1 MAARSQQLRVV
12 ISGDASA
19 LKRTLA
25 SAQAQGSKFEKHMGG
40 VTSRVGS
47 AIRHLSVGAFA
58 GAGFGLMSLVRA
70 GAAYE
75 KEMARVKAVTGATGT
90 QFKGLGD
97 LAKQLGKDT
106 KFSAGEA
113 AQAMYE
119 LGSAGFKANE
129 MAAVL
134 PGTLSLAAASSVDL
148 KDAAEISSNA
158 LRGFSLAGSK
168 STHVADVLAQAVA
181 ASSVEMVDLQYTLK
195 YIGPVAKLTGQSFET
210 MIAATELMG
219 NAGIKGEAAGTA
231 LRGAMVRLTKPTKQ
245 VEAGMAMLNL
255 KLADFRGPKGLKPLP
270 QLIALIETHMKGL
283 TKAQQNTAI
292 ASIFGTYAL
301 SGMSAVINQG
311 SKKLQE
317 LTRQN
322 ERADG
327 AAKKMATTMNNTVA
341 GAFENFTGS
350 VETAGISIFEKFQ
363 VPLRKGLLGAAKL
376 INDLTDKFGEIHTG
390 HGKIKPLTIGVNG
403 DPARKEAKST
413 LSTIGQMMKDG
424 VESVDWG
431 KVGKTISRG
440 IANGIKLSGDF
451 ANAVEQGI
459 NQALS
464 DVNGE
469 AMLSGLVRVLGQAI
483 TAVFNP
489 GWWKD
494 HFSDILATVEI
505 VIPLGKILKI
515 PGAGFL
521 FDHITKP
528 LNSVFKKVGS
538 WLLGKF
544 KGIAGDGIT
553 GFLTG
558 LEKFAPKTAH
568 AILSVVTGTGKWL
581 GGLPGKFKS
590 TGSKAVDA
598 ITGAIGKG
606 VGSIA
611 EAVGKMIGAGLKKLG
626 SLVPDFVK
634 AGAKFAHELISG
646 LVRGLTSLPKT
657 LGGLVKKGLKAIGGA
672 VGIGEGLGKAMGPV
686 GGGKGSSALMGAQ
699 GALGPYAAIGAR
711 FGLHVSS
718 GRAGR
723 EGKLTSS
730 GNVSYHS
737 TGEAIDEADGVRGPS
752 AAKMRFFKYMRD
764 RFGSRLAELI
774 YTPGGAGIKD
784 GRPYTYTGQVAAD
797 HFDHVHVALD
807 TGKPGVG
814 DGLGKGSIMNLWTRA
829 GGSPGA
835 ANLAAAVAMAES
847 GGKTNAVNRN
857 TDGSIDRG
865 LWQINSVHGALSTF
879 SPFGN
884 ARAAVKISSK
894 GTNWHPW
901 VTYNTGAYRKF
912 LDGSNGGASRDALD
926 KRLQHNL
933 DQLDTLR
940 NSLAKVPADRHHVKQ
955 RKAIQAQIRAL
966 VSSNRTLR
974 GDIRDAP
981 TATDIKAQQEKA
993 GSRIVNAVANPF
1005 FRGKGGINALN
1016 RFTAGRERVIGEKD
1030 TEFGQASRLFDQ
1042 TDEDLGT
1049 AGGRAHRTSELK
1061 ELAVLKKAQLARQQA
1076 RLKALNAEIGK
1087 YTGLIKALK
1096 GKLKGKNRP
1105 KGATAARIHKR
1116 LIDYENRKIE
1126 LLAEARA
1133 LGSAMTDTK
1142 LDIGDLAKEAADVA
1156 ATPDTV
1162 PEPGPTVTD
1171 QVSNLVDLINL
1182 REHAGVIDPATAQ
1195 AQREAVISAGIQGKF
1210 GATTEREQLQLMGD
1224 LKDSQAAAV
1233 QAVEDNTSALRD
1245 LEKTVAD
1252 NTAFARSV
1260 MAVENAS
1267 LTTSIAG
1274 LISGEIAGKG
1284 IAGRALMPGTAGVRA
1299 RY

>member
-1 MAARSQQLRVV
+1 MSTRSQSLRVV
-12 ISGDASA
+12 ISGDTSSLKRAFASA
-19 LKRTLA
+19 EM
-25 SAQAQGSKFEKHMGG
+25 QGSKFERHMGG

-58 GAGFGLMSLVRA
+58 GAGFGLMSLVKA
-70 GAAYE
+70 GAEYE

-129 MAAVL
+129 MSAVL
-134 PGTLSLAAASSVDL
+134 PGTLALAAASSVTL
-148 KDAAEISSNA
+148 ADAAEISSNA
-158 LRGFSLAGSK
+158 LRGFGLEGSK
-168 STHVADVLAQAVA
+168 SRHVADVLATAVA
-181 ASSVEMVDLQYTLK
+181 ASSVEMQDLQLSLK
-195 YIGPVAKLTGQSFET
+195 YIGPVAKLTGQSFED
-210 MIAATELMG
+210 MIAAVELMG
-219 NAGIKGEAAGTA
+219 NAGIKGEQAGTS
-231 LRGAMVRLTKPTKQ
+231 LRGGLIRLTKPTKMVTSALTSIGLSAKELQ
-245 VEAGMAMLNL
+245 
-255 KLADFRGPKGLKPLP
+255 GPKGLKPLP
-270 QLIALIETHMKGL
+270 EIIRMLAQHTDKL
-283 TKAQQNTAI
+283 TKAQRNHAV
-292 ASIFGTYAL
+292 AAIFGTNAL
-301 SGMSAVINQG
+301 SGMAVVMDQG
-311 SKKLQE
+311 ANKLEKLSKAN
-317 LTRQN
+317 TN
-322 ERADG
+322 ADG

-350 VETAGISIFEKFQ
+350 VETAGIAIFEKFQ
-363 VPLRKGLLGAAKL
+363 VPLRKGLFGAAKL
-376 INDLTDKFGEIHTG
+376 INDLSSKFDEIHTG

-431 KVGKTISRG
+431 KVGGTISSG
-440 IANGIKLSGDF
+440 IAKGVKLSGDF
-451 ANAVEQGI
+451 ADAVEKGI
-459 NQALS
+459 SQALS
-464 DVNGE
+464 NVDGGK
-469 AMLSGLVRVLGQAI
+469 LLGGLVKVVGQAI
-483 TAVFNP
+483 SAVFSP
-489 GWWKD
+489 KWWED

-505 VIPLGKILKI
+505 AIPIGKILKI
-515 PGAGFL
+515 PGAKFL

-528 LNSVFKKVGS
+528 FNSALKKIGSWLLDKFKKVGS
-538 WLLGKF
+538 D
-544 KGIAGDGIT
+544 AVT

-558 LEKFAPKTAH
+558 LEKFAPKTAQ
-568 AILSVVTGTGKWL
+568 AILGVVTGAGTWL
-581 GGLPGKFKS
+581 AKLPGKFKGA
-590 TGSKAVDA
+590 GSKAVDA

-672 VGIGEGLGKAMGPV
+672 VGIGEGIGKAMGPV

-718 GRAGR
+718 GRRPGAI
-723 EGKLTSS
+723 TSS
-730 GNVSYHS
+730 GNRSYHD
-737 TGEAIDEADGVRGPS
+737 TGEAIDEAGSSSGM
-752 AAKMRFFKYMRD
+752 MRFFKYMRD

-774 YTPGGAGIKD
+774 YTPGGTGIKD
-784 GRPYTYTGQVAAD
+784 GHPYTYTGQVAAD

-847 GGKTNAVNRN
+847 GGKTDAVNRN
-857 TDGSIDRG
+857 TDGSTDRG
-865 LWQINSVHGALSTF
+865 LWQINSIHGALSTF
-879 SPFGN
+879 SPSGN

-912 LDGSNGGASRDALD
+912 LDGGSTGASRDALD

-955 RKAIQAQIRAL
+955 RKAIQAQIRSL
-966 VSSNRTLR
+966 VSSNRALR

-993 GSRIVNAVANPF
+993 GSRIVNAIANPF

-1016 RFTAGRERVIGEKD
+1016 KFTAGRERVIGEKD
-1030 TEFGQASRLFDQ
+1030 TEYGQASRLFDQ
-1042 TDEDLGT
+1042 TTEDLGT

-1061 ELAVLKKAQLARQQA
+1061 ELAVLKKAQLQRQQA
-1076 RLKALNAEIGK
+1076 RLKALNSEIAK

-1096 GKLKGKNRP
+1096 AKLKGKNRP
-1105 KGATAARIHKR
+1105 KGATAARVHKR

-1156 ATPDTV
+1156 ATPDTE

-1171 QVSNLVDLINL
+1171 RVSDLTGLVDLKE
-1182 REHAGVIDPATAQ
+1182 RAGLITADEASTQRQ
-1195 AQREAVISAGIQGKF
+1195 AIIAAGIQGKF

-1224 LKDSQAAAV
+1224 LRDAQQAAV
-1233 QAVEDNTSALRD
+1233 QAVEDNTAALRD
-1245 LEKTVAD
+1245 VKSSLDAQL
-1252 NTAFARSV
+1252 AFANGVSAITSMEAVRA
-1260 MAVENAS
+1260 MADAM
-1267 LTTSIAG
+1267 
-1274 LISGEIAGKG
+1274 SGQLGAQVGR
-1284 IAGRALMPGTAGVRA
+1284 RALMPGSGVLSRL
-1299 RY
+1299 